1 MAINLFCLGNAV
13 QSIIYKVLALEG
25 KVTLLEYTLL
35 RNFAM
40 ALLAII
46 LLYVREV
53 DFGNSLPKDKRH
65 IMLARAVCGVGVAL
79 LINASLELI
88 PFSLLVILFQ
98 TNPFWTSILSHFVNG
113 EAIRPF
119 EVIGMIVCFIAVIV
133 IARHDDNDNLDIAAM
148 DPEAQSS
155 KRTHTLGIVL
165 IMAAAVL
172 TACSAVFNRAL

>member
-1 MAINLFCLGNAV
+1 M
-13 QSIIYKVLALEG
+13 QSIIYKMLALEG

-40 ALLAII
+40 ALLAIF

-53 DFGNSLPKDKRH
+53 DLEGNVPKQKRL
-65 IMLARAVCGVGVAL
+65 ILFARAFCGVIVGL

-88 PFSLLVILFQ
+88 PFSLLVILYQ
-98 TNPFWTSILSHFVNG
+98 TNPFWTSILSHFING
-113 EAIRPF
+113 EAIRLF

-133 IARHDDNDNLDIAAM
+133 IATHDDNDNLDFAVI
-148 DPEAQSS
+148 DPEAQQSNN
-155 KRTHTLGIVL
+155 RTRSLGIVL

-172 TACSAVFNRAL
+172 AAFSAVFNRAL